1 MATDGA
7 AREAIGRPCGCQDVD
22 YDLIVIGGGAGG
34 LAAARAGKRRGART
48 LLVQQGRLGGDC
60 TFVGCVPSKSLIEA
74 AARGRSFEQ
83 AMAAVHRAVDTLA
96 AAEDDPVLAGEGI
109 EVVHGWARF
118 VSPGAVELDGRRLAA
133 RRFVIATGAGP
144 AVPPVDGLAE
154 MEPLTNENVF
164 QLDRLP
170 ASLAVLGGG
179 AIGVELAQAFARL
192 GAKVTVV
199 EGLDRLLAREEPEAS
214 AVVAEVFAGEGIE
227 VHLGRQVARAE
238 PPAGGSLARLYLQGG
253 AVVEAERVL
262 VAVGRRPD
270 TTGLGLEEAGVRTD
284 SRGYVVTDDHLAT
297 SAPGI
302 WAVGDVAGRMQLTH
316 AADEMGRVA
325 ARNALSRLPARRFDA
340 RAIPWVTFTDPE
352 VGRVGITEAEAAAH
366 GGRVAYVPMT
376 EVDRAVAAG
385 QTRGFLKLIAG
396 PRRGLGHLAGG
407 RVLGATVVAARGGE
421 VVHEAALAMR
431 TGMFTARL
439 ALTVHAYP
447 TWSLAMQQAAAQ
459 FFVEVNGRRARP
471 AAASPG

>member
-1 MATDGA
+1 MG
-7 AREAIGRPCGCQDVD
+7 VD

-34 LAAARAGKRRGART
+34 LAAARAGNRRGART

-60 TFVGCVPSKSLIEA
+60 TFVGCVPSKALIEA
-74 AARGRSFEQ
+74 AARGRTFEE
-83 AMAAVHRAVDTLA
+83 AMAGLHRAVETLA
-96 AAEDDPVLAGEGI
+96 AAEDDAVLAGEGI
-109 EVVHGWARF
+109 DVVHGWARF
-118 VSPGAVELDGRRLAA
+118 VSPTAVEIDGRRQAG

-144 AVPPVDGLAE
+144 AVPPVEGLAE
-154 MEPLTNENVF
+154 TDHLTNENVF
-164 QLDRLP
+164 ELDRRP
-170 ASLAVLGGG
+170 ESLAVLGGG

-192 GAKVTVV
+192 GTRVTVV

-214 AVVAEVFAGEGIE
+214 AVIAEAFADEGIE
-227 VHLGRQVARAE
+227 VHLGHQVTRAE
-238 PPAGGSLARLYLQGG
+238 APAPGGPSRLHLEGG
-253 AVVEAERVL
+253 AVVEAERIL

-270 TTGLGLEEAGVRTD
+270 TSGLGLDAAGVATD
-284 SRGYVVTDDHLAT
+284 GRGYLVTDEHLAT

-302 WAVGDVAGRMQLTH
+302 WAVGDIAGRLQLTH

-325 ARNALSRLPARRFDA
+325 AGNALSRLPARRFDPA
-340 RAIPWVTFTDPE
+340 AIPWVTFTDPE
-352 VGRVGITEAEAAAH
+352 VGRVGLTESQAAGR
-366 GGRVAYVPMT
+366 GGRVAFVPMT

-385 QTRGFLKLIAG
+385 QTRGFLKLMAG

-471 AAASPG
+471 AAAGR